1 MNPQSPAYMANMHT
15 HASHLVCS
23 CLVPIN
29 VLVYCL
35 TDLKLSIYK
44 KPKLDLLQLIKYTDS
59 NGDSATFR
67 LIATI
72 QNDCRALGTRL
83 GIEKAT
89 IDGFDRRHN
98 IITQEEKC
106 ENILDLWM
114 KRGDGEYEV
123 TWAGLVQALEDI
135 QLKGVAQELKRA
147 LTKAVVR

>member
-1 MNPQSPAYMANMHT
+1 MNPQSLAYVASMHT
-15 HASHLVCS
+15 HASQLLYAF
-23 CLVPIN
+23 LVPIN
-29 VLVYCL
+29 VLGYCL
-35 TDLKLSIYK
+35 TDSKLSM
-44 KPKLDLLQLIKYTDS
+44 KPKLKLLQLIKYTDS
-59 NGDSATFR
+59 DGNSETFR

-89 IDGFDRRHN
+89 IDGFDRRH
-98 IITQEEKC
+98 ITQEEKC

-123 TWAGLVQALEDI
+123 TWGGLIQALEDI

-147 LTKAVVR
+147 LTRAVVR